1 MSNRDWTLFIKD
13 IDTCAAK
20 VLPYTKDMCREEF
33 FADSKTFDAVIRNP
47 QIIGEAAKKLP
58 PDIKRQYKTVEWKK
72 IASLRDIVVHD
83 YFGIN
88 EDIIWDVICNK
99 IPELKQSTELI
110 LKTLAS
116 NNLLPPYPLTPIPYP
131 LYFSP

>member
-13 IDTCAAK
+13 MYTCADK
-20 VLPYTKDMCREEF
+20 VLLYTKDLCREDF
-33 FADSKTFDAVIRNP
+33 FADSKTFDAVIRNL

-58 PDIKRQYKTVEWKK
+58 PDIKRKYKTVEWKK
-72 IASLRDIVVHD
+72 IAGLRDIVVHD

-99 IPELKQSTELI
+99 IPELKQSTDFI
-110 LKTLAS
+110 LK
-116 NNLLPPYPLTPIPYP
+116 NVGVK
-131 LYFSP
+131 